1 MNEKRV
7 ACRDERTMKTIHEQ
21 AREIPVLA
29 EVDVLVAGGG
39 PSGLM
44 AAQAAAADGK
54 ARVMLVESRGY
65 LGGNLTIGLPILA
78 FLGPK
83 GNQVVKGAAQKFI
96 DRLRARGAASG
107 HKPCKLHMSLTI
119 IDSEAAKDV
128 AVEMMEEAGVDV
140 RFYTFVSDAL
150 VEDGRVKGVVVESK
164 AGRQAILAKTV
175 IDCTGDG
182 DVAFRAGVECRKGD
196 TDGGLQPPTLM
207 FNMRGVDI
215 QSLRDAIVNQPEVYD
230 MDRMPKEQF
239 AEGNFITVGLRGQ
252 IEKARAAGLEVP
264 VSRTILI
271 SGLAPDEIWVNMT
284 RVNGTDSTSP
294 ESYTRCEIAARRQVP
309 VVVEY
314 LKRFVPGFASAWV
327 DKIAPFTGIRE
338 SRVIVGRYVLTAKD
352 ILSQRKFDDVI
363 CLAGYPVDI
372 HHAKGGD
379 CTMIFCEDAYQIPYR
394 VLVPEKVEG
403 LLVAG
408 RCASMDHEAMAA
420 TRVMSTCMALGEA
433 AGTAARLALATGVP
447 PRAVDVALLQRALLA
462 NGACLG

>member
-1 MNEKRV
+1 
-7 ACRDERTMKTIHEQ
+7 MKTIQEP

-39 PSGLM
+39 PAGLM
-44 AAQAAAADGK
+44 AAQAAAADK
-54 ARVMLVESRGY
+54 SLKVMLVESRSY

-96 DRLRARGAASG
+96 DHLRARGAASG

-119 IDSEAAKDV
+119 IDSEAAKDE
-128 AVEMMEEAGVDV
+128 AFALMDEAGVDV
-140 RFYTFVSDAL
+140 RLYTFVSDAL
-150 VEDGRVKGVVVESK
+150 VENGRMRGVVVESK

-182 DVAFRAGVECRKGD
+182 DVAFRAGVVCRKGD
-196 TDGGLQPPTLM
+196 AKGGLQPPTLM
-207 FNMRGVDI
+207 FSMRGVKI
-215 QSLRDAIVNQPEVYD
+215 QDLRDAIVNQPETYD

-252 IEKARAAGLEVP
+252 IEKARAAGLDVP

-271 SGLAPDEIWVNMT
+271 SGLTPDEIWVNMT

-294 ESYTRCEIAARRQVP
+294 ESYTRCERTARRQIP
-309 VVVEY
+309 VVVAY
-314 LKRFVPGFASAWV
+314 LKRFVPGFADAWV

-338 SRVIVGRYVLTAKD
+338 SRVIVGRYVLTAED
-352 ILSQRKFDDVI
+352 ILAQKKFPDTI
-363 CLAGYPVDI
+363 CMAGYPVDI

-408 RCASMDHEAMAA
+408 RCSSMNHEAMAA

-433 AGTAARLALATGVP
+433 AGTAARLAHAAGVP
-447 PRAVDVALLQRALLA
+447 PSNVDIGALQRELRA
-462 NGACLG
+462 NDAYLG